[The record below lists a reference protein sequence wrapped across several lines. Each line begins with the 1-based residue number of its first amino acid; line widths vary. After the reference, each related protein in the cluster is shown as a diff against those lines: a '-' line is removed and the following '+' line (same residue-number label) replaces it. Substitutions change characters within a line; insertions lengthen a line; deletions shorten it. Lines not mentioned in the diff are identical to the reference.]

1 MYLHVKVSLELFIAR
16 FRKRKLKETLVS
28 WIMLAVIISSN
39 VLFSALKKTSA
50 FQSSGKISARMIAR
64 CGSDTVG
71 L

>member
-16 FRKRKLKETLVS
+16 FRKSKLKETLVS

-39 VLFSALKKTSA
+39 VLFSALKKPLLL
-50 FQSSGKISARMIAR
+50 SSGKISARMIAR

>member
-39 VLFSALKKTSA
+39 VLFSALKKSLLL
-50 FQSSGKISARMIAR
+50 SSGKISARMIAR